1 MNSVRL
7 RRTVAIAVSATA
19 VLALSGCA
27 PLGSDVQTSQPY
39 DAAVGSNHRGG
50 QVEVL
55 NALFVD
61 NADDTATFS
70 ATLLNKGTSAQ
81 ILNAVTTTTGDGT
94 PIAST
99 LATPRELKPQ
109 TPYTPGTDG
118 DIILTGEFPAGG
130 FVKITLNFENAAPV
144 TIDSPVVARN
154 ATYEGV
160 ATRTVVPEPSAR
172 TEEAPTESDA
182 ATG

>member
-70 ATLLNKGTSAQ
+70 ATLLNKDTSPHV
-81 ILNAVTTTTGDGT
+81 LSAVTATSGDGSPITTT
-94 PIAST
+94 
-99 LATPRELKPQ
+99 LAAPVDLDPKV
-109 TPYTPGTDG
+109 PYNPGTNG
-118 DIILTGEFPAGG
+118 DIMLTGTFLAGG
-130 FVKITLNFENAAPV
+130 FVKTTLNFEGAEPV
-144 TIDSPVVARN
+144 TIDAPVVARS

-160 ATRTVVPEPSAR
+160 ATKKTDAPE
-172 TEEAPTESDA
+172 TDAPT
-182 ATG
+182 G